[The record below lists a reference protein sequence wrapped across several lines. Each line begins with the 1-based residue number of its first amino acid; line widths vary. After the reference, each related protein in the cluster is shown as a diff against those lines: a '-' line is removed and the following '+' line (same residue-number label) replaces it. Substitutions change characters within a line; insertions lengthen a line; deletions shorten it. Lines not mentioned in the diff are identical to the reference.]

1 FALELITGLHGVPV
15 EQSGH
20 GYDDDHER
28 RSADDQKEHRALFA
42 LRLRVHDHSL
52 NGCLAD
58 ARCTRRGGSS
68 WWQVRA
74 SYSCGRR
81 SAGAI
86 CGSTVAGNA
95 SGFHVLRRVGFEIED
110 ELRSAGAELNAVAGD
125 NPCGSDDPLFVNEGA
140 VSAVQVG
147 DHKLVRVGRV
157 LRDLRVLAS
166 HKIVSFGIVFYG

>member
-1 FALELITGLHGVPV
+1 
-15 EQSGH
+15 
-20 GYDDDHER
+20 
-28 RSADDQKEHRALFA
+28 
-42 LRLRVHDHSL
+42 
-52 NGCLAD
+52 LAD

-110 ELRSAGAELNAVAGD
+110 ELLSAGAELNAVAGD

-166 HKIVSFGIVFYG
+166 HKIVSFGIVFYGHRGVSADQKFPEVREGEFFDLVGLRTADMPQNNALHLNHPW